1 MDCPCHPLVNP
12 LIPIVR
18 LLGGCLGRDY
28 EIVLHDVSGNKPF
41 IVAMENAE
49 LTGRT
54 MDAPMTEF
62 GNYLLE
68 DREKYEGD
76 CILNYRSEAPDGR
89 ALRSSVAFIRDE
101 AGRMAGMLCIN
112 YDTTRCMML
121 KDMAEFLCHFRPTPG
136 PGTETFLPREVDEPG
151 EILAEA
157 RRTLGKPLRYS
168 EREERQQIIA
178 WLDAKGYFRLKH
190 AIPRLTSETGKSRY
204 TLYAD
209 LRAVRSRTAQKGE

>member
-1 MDCPCHPLVNP
+1 MERSCHPLVKP

-18 LLGGCLGRDY
+18 LLGGALGRDY
-28 EIVLHDVSGNKPF
+28 EIVLHDVSGEEPF
-41 IVAMENAE
+41 IVTMEHGE

-68 DREKYEGD
+68 DGEKYDGD

-89 ALRSSVAFIRDE
+89 PLRSSVAFIRDE
-101 AGRMAGMLCIN
+101 QGRMVGMLCIN
-112 YDTTRCMML
+112 YDTTKSMML
-121 KDMAEFLCHFRPTPG
+121 KDMAEFLCHFQPTPG
-136 PGTETFLPREVDEPG
+136 PGMETFLPREVDEPG

-157 RRTLGKPLRYS
+157 RRTFGKPLRYA

-190 AIPRLTSETGKSRY
+190 AIPRLTRETGKSRY

-209 LRAVRSRTAQKGE
+209 LRSVRGKTGRSGE